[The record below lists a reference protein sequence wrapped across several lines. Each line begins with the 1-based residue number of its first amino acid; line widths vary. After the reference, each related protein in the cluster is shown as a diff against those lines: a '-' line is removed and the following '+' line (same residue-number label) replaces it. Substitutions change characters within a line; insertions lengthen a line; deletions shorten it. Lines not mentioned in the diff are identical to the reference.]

1 MQDDNVTVK
10 DDLISTL
17 HLREIKAASIK
28 QERQSEQSRLEKL
41 KIRLKKTIQARET
54 GQPEAA

>member
-1 MQDDNVTVK
+1 MPDNVTVK
-10 DDLISTL
+10 DALISPL

-41 KIRLKKTIQARET
+41 KLRLKKTIQAQQRK
-54 GQPEAA
+54 PEAA

>member
-28 QERQSEQSRLEKL
+28 EERQSEQSRLEKL

>member
-1 MQDDNVTVK
+1 MQDNGTVK
-10 DDLISTL
+10 DAPTSPL

-41 KIRLKKTIQARET
+41 KLRLKKTIQAQQRK
-54 GQPEAA
+54 PEAA